1 MGPNDRRCIRNNA
14 TVDSDFSVVFPIRQP
29 KRDRR
34 ELERV
39 PPRPPRRNRRIEPTS
54 TKMWV
59 RRLFAVSLI
68 ASLSKTDDGFAS
80 FCDAFV
86 APTSKSKVSMRSEQW
101 RITKTEN
108 RKNKNRMTPTPI
120 SRHFDRNTG
129 VTTSSL
135 STSPTSQNGM
145 NGGANNNNNNNSSN
159 NKDMEIAGLVLA
171 VAIILSL
178 AGMAGPSGGV
188 SNSNEVTTASVA
200 VMTKVVE
207 NTVPTTSTE
216 VVAVTLG
223 ESIGGV
229 IGAIFSVGIN
239 FLLRGGKSNDDS
251 SKPSDSEDSNSKKS
265 SNMSSLVSQ
274 GLSDGDYF
282 IANSAS
288 TAFLE
293 SVGVPESVAK
303 YSSVFIAAIPS
314 QLVKIGSRIS
324 EQKRAKEEELLAT
337 LVRDEAQRK
346 ANRNPNALISLW
358 KKNNKKKNKKVVNP
372 KKFVPVAVAAATVGG
387 AVSSSTTE
395 TTAAAAVTAIDFVE
409 VFADV
414 TRWLEYE

>member
-1 MGPNDRRCIRNNA
+1 MGPNDRCCVRNKNG
-14 TVDSDFSVVFPIRQP
+14 TIDSDSSVVFPIRQT

-39 PPRPPRRNRRIEPTS
+39 PITRPPRRNRRIEPTNA
-54 TKMWV
+54 KIWV

-68 ASLSKTDDGFAS
+68 ASLSKTDDGFAPV
-80 FCDAFV
+80 CDAFV

-108 RKNKNRMTPTPI
+108 RKNENGMTPI
-120 SRHFDRNTG
+120 SRRFGRNTG
-129 VTTSSL
+129 GTTTSSL
-135 STSPTSQNGM
+135 SNSPTSPNGM
-145 NGGANNNNNNNSSN
+145 NGGANGNNNDNNSSKN
-159 NKDMEIAGLVLA
+159 RDMEIAGLVIA

-178 AGMAGPSGGV
+178 AGMANPSGGV
-188 SNSNEVTTASVA
+188 GNTEEAASASVA

-216 VVAVTLG
+216 VIAVTLG
-223 ESIGGV
+223 ESIGGI
-229 IGAIFSVGIN
+229 IGAIISVGIN
-239 FLLRGGKSNDDS
+239 FLIKGGKSDEDS
-251 SKPSDSEDSNSKKS
+251 SSDLEDSEDSNNSNNSKKPS
-265 SNMSSLVSQ
+265 DMSSVVSQ
-274 GLSDGDYF
+274 GISDGDYF

-288 TAFLE
+288 NAFLV

-303 YSSVFIAAIPS
+303 YSSILIAAVPS

-324 EQKRAKEEELLAT
+324 EQKREKKEELLAS
-337 LVRDEAQRK
+337 LIRDEEQRK
-346 ANRNPNALISLW
+346 AKKNPNAILSLW
-358 KKNNKKKNKKVVNP
+358 RKNNKKTKKL
-372 KKFVPVAVAAATVGG
+372 VPVAVVAATVGG

-395 TTAAAAVTAIDFVE
+395 TAAAAVTAIDFVE
-409 VFADV
+409 IFADI

>member
-1 MGPNDRRCIRNNA
+1 
-14 TVDSDFSVVFPIRQP
+14 
-29 KRDRR
+29 
-34 ELERV
+34 
-39 PPRPPRRNRRIEPTS
+39 
-54 TKMWV
+54 
-59 RRLFAVSLI
+59 
-68 ASLSKTDDGFAS
+68 LSKTDDVFAPV
-80 FCDAFV
+80 CDAFV
-86 APTSKSKVSMRSEQW
+86 APTSKSKVSLRSEQW

-108 RKNKNRMTPTPI
+108 RKNENVMTPM
-120 SRHFDRNTG
+120 SRRLDRNTG
-129 VTTSSL
+129 GTTTSSL
-135 STSPTSQNGM
+135 SNSPTSPNGM
-145 NGGANNNNNNNSSN
+145 NGGANGNNNNNKSSK
-159 NKDMEIAGLVLA
+159 NKDMEIAGLVIA

-188 SNSNEVTTASVA
+188 GNSEEAATASVA

-239 FLLRGGKSNDDS
+239 FLIKGGKSDEDS
-251 SKPSDSEDSNSKKS
+251 STDSEDSEDSNGNSNNSNGKKS
-265 SNMSSLVSQ
+265 SDMSSVVSQ

-288 TAFLE
+288 NALLE

-303 YSSVFIAAIPS
+303 YSSILIAAIPS

-324 EQKRAKEEELLAT
+324 EQKRAKEEELLAS
-337 LVRDEAQRK
+337 LVRDEEQRK
-346 ANRNPNALISLW
+346 AKKNSNAISSLW
-358 KKNNKKKNKKVVNP
+358 KKNNKKTKKL
-372 KKFVPVAVAAATVGG
+372 VPVAVAAATVGG
-387 AVSSSTTE
+387 VVSSSTSE
-395 TTAAAAVTAIDFVE
+395 TAAVAATAIDFVE
-409 VFADV
+409 IFADV